1 MLNKS
6 FEESNK
12 KLKLDY
18 ANLNSKYQELEF
30 TFDAIDDELE
40 TLKTKNI
47 NASTS
52 CETHVESSKSFTNHY
67 IPSSSKTN
75 HDRKR
80 ELEEELQ
87 SLTKCMFNVTR
98 GEYLHKEILFHNARH
113 YGTIF
118 RRVGK

>member
-6 FEESNK
+6 LEESNK
-12 KLKLDY
+12 NIKFDY

-30 TFDAIDDELE
+30 AFDAIDDELE

-52 CETHVESSKSFTNHY
+52 CETHVETSESFTNHDV
-67 IPSSSKTN
+67 PSSCKTN
-75 HDRKR
+75 HDMER

-98 GEYLHKEILFHNARH
+98 GE
-113 YGTIF
+113 
-118 RRVGK
+118 